1 MTLEESYK
9 LLELHPG
16 AGIEDVKKAFRR
28 LAFCLHPDLN
38 PRDPKAKGKFQQ
50 LNEAYVLLKHYLED
64 DKTATAGKKKA
75 EQAKQKAKSEAEAEA
90 EADAASE
97 ASRKKAKAAYKHAAE
112 SASGDQTLFYFR
124 REEVLQD
131 LLKDPFARQVYEDI
145 YRQAHTDA
153 PKQPT
158 KQVTQKEL
166 KLSWGDTKVSFD
178 LSEGIWGGV
187 KSLLLGQLD
196 DEQIVHVSP
205 SQLVPG
211 AKVRVSIAYGLSDKP
226 VTVEVTLPPDFT
238 VGKPVRLKG
247 MGRRIGPWKGDL
259 FLRLAAK

>member
-9 LLELHPG
+9 LLELTPG

-28 LAFCLHPDLN
+28 LAFSLHPDLN

-64 DKTATAGKKKA
+64 DKDAAAARKKA
-75 EQAKQKAKSEAEAEA
+75 GQAKQKAKAEAESEAEA
-90 EADAASE
+90 ASE
-97 ASRKKAKAAYKHAAE
+97 AHRKKAKAAYKQAAE

-131 LLKDPFARQVYEDI
+131 LLKDPFARQVFEDI
-145 YRQAHTDA
+145 YRQAHTAA
-153 PKQPT
+153 PKQPA

-196 DEQIVHVSP
+196 DEQIVYVSP
-205 SQLVPG
+205 AQLVPG
-211 AKVRVSIAYGLSDKP
+211 GKVRVSIAYGLSDKP

>member
-9 LLELHPG
+9 LLELHPD

-28 LAFCLHPDLN
+28 LAFSLHPDLN

-50 LNEAYVLLKHYLED
+50 INEAYVLLKHYLED
-64 DKTATAGKKKA
+64 DKAAAAGRKKA
-75 EQAKQKAKSEAEAEA
+75 EQTRQKSKADAEAE
-90 EADAASE
+90 AASE

-131 LLKDPFARQVYEDI
+131 LLKDPFARQVFEDI
-145 YRQAHTDA
+145 YRQAHTAA
-153 PKQPT
+153 PKTPA

-196 DEQIVHVSP
+196 DEQIVHVSAA
-205 SQLVPG
+205 QLVPG

-226 VTVEVTLPPDFT
+226 VVVEVTLPPDFT

-247 MGRRIGPWKGDL
+247 MGRRLGPWKGDL
-259 FLRLAAK
+259 FLRLAAKQLG

>member
-1 MTLEESYK
+1 MTLEDSYK
-9 LLELHPG
+9 LLELRPG

-28 LAFCLHPDLN
+28 LAFSLHPDLN
-38 PRDPKAKGKFQQ
+38 PRDPRAKGKFQQ
-50 LNEAYVLLKHYLED
+50 INEAYVLLKHYIED
-64 DKTATAGKKKA
+64 DTAG
-75 EQAKQKAKSEAEAEA
+75 QAGQARQKAKAGAKAEAQA
-90 EADAASE
+90 EAASE
-97 ASRKKAKAAYKHAAE
+97 AHRKKAKAAYQQAAE

-131 LLKDPFARQVYEDI
+131 LLKDPFARQVFEDI
-145 YRQAHTDA
+145 YRQAHTAA
-153 PKQPT
+153 PKRPA

-166 KLSWGDTKVSFD
+166 KLSWGDAKVSFD

-196 DEQIVHVSP
+196 DEQIVHVAAAR
-205 SQLVPG
+205 LTPG
-211 AKVRVSIAYGLSDKP
+211 AKVRVNIAYGLSDKP